1 MGVLSSGGAGSGQAL
16 VLSLALVLTL
26 VLVWGAVAAGLA
38 SGCACGKLQATS
50 ANAAISQTPRVC
62 RRTR

>member
-16 VLSLALVLTL
+16 VLSLAL